1 MPAGPTLEALIRDN
15 SVVDDVSEWETVDG
29 DHEADHEEDLH
40 TALPN
45 LQHSRSMSQQAS
57 LTSRN
62 PYLQGLSR
70 SLARNAAGG
79 PGNQPGGGMQG
90 NLACFRACASAC

>member
-1 MPAGPTLEALIRDN
+1 M
-15 SVVDDVSEWETVDG
+15 VDDVSEWETVDG
-29 DHEADHEEDLH
+29 DHDADHEEDLH

-57 LTSRN
+57 LASRN

-70 SLARNAAGG
+70 GLARNAVGG
-79 PGNQPGGGMQG
+79 SGNQPGGGMQG
-90 NLACFRACASAC
+90 CPARFRADAGAH